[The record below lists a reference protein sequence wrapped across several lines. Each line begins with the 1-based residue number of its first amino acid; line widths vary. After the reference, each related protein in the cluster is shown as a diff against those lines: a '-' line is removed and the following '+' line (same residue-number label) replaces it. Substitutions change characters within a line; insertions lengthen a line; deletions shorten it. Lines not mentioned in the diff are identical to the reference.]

1 MHRADHYSK
10 QQTLRHE
17 GTLVLDRE
25 AKVEATIASLN
36 QYFEAV
42 RQHEVK
48 RVRGRLGHLSSTQ
61 ENAIESLT
69 HGIIDQILRAPVTV
83 LIGAEQ
89 NDSLAMIETVHRIF
103 DLSPKDL

>member
-10 QQTLRHE
+10 QQTLRPE

>member
-1 MHRADHYSK
+1 
-10 QQTLRHE
+10 
-17 GTLVLDRE
+17 
-25 AKVEATIASLN
+25 
-36 QYFEAV
+36 
-42 RQHEVK
+42 
-48 RVRGRLGHLSSTQ
+48 
-61 ENAIESLT
+61 LT